1 MAMEESRNIVKAL
14 ERGLHVLTV
23 LNQFNGLSILDIQ
36 SKTGYSR
43 PGLYRILATLTD
55 EGYVA
60 VNPSD
65 RLYRLTS
72 NSRKLSQGYQSDR
85 WLAEIVQPIFQ
96 ENVGRIPWPVVLS
109 VWRDDKLV
117 VECTSASPSKIT
129 VRRRSAGWELRP
141 IQSASGIVTMGL
153 LPDRKFDSLINE
165 YAQAH
170 PDPQATKAELQ
181 QRVSDALENGYA
193 IYQEDN
199 KRSIAVPINYAPIA
213 ICTLA
218 IFGEDSTKWTA
229 KNNMDIVDMLLELA
243 GKIEMQLS

>member
-1 MAMEESRNIVKAL
+1 MEEGRNMVKAL

-23 LNQFNGLSILDIQ
+23 LNQFNGLSILDIR
-36 SKTGYSR
+36 SITGYSR
-43 PGLYRILATLTD
+43 SRLYRILATLCD
-55 EGYVA
+55 EGYA
-60 VNPSD
+60 AINPSD

-72 NSRKLSQGYQSDR
+72 KSRNLSRGYQSDR

-96 ENVGRIPWPVVLS
+96 ENVGKVPWPVVLS

-117 VECTSASPSKIT
+117 VECASANPSKIT
-129 VRRRSAGWELRP
+129 VQRRSAGWELRP
-141 IQSASGIVTMGL
+141 FQSASGIVTMGL
-153 LPDRKFDSLINE
+153 LPDRKFRSLINE
-165 YAQAH
+165 YVKAK
-170 PDPQATKAELQ
+170 PDPEATKTELQ
-181 QRVSDALENGYA
+181 QMINGALENGYA
-193 IYQEDN
+193 IHQEDN

-229 KNNMDIVDMLLELA
+229 KNNMDIVEMLLDLS

>member
-1 MAMEESRNIVKAL
+1 MEESRNIVRAL

-36 SKTGYSR
+36 SRTGYSR

-72 NSRKLSQGYQSDR
+72 NSRILSQGYQSDR

-96 ENVGRIPWPVVLS
+96 EIVGKIPWPVVLS
-109 VWRDDKLV
+109 VWRDEKLV

-141 IQSASGIVTMGL
+141 FQSASGIVTMGL
-153 LPDRKFDSLINE
+153 LPDRKFESLINE
-165 YAQAH
+165 YAQTKS
-170 PDPQATKAELQ
+170 DPETTKAELQ
-181 QRVSDALENGYA
+181 RRITDALENGYA
-193 IYQEDN
+193 IHQEDN

-229 KNNMDIVDMLLELA
+229 KNNIDIVDMLLDLA